1 MNQDIRHIITSA
13 LLLALFGIA
22 GAGIVALVFAN
33 TEERIEANIR
43 AQLLSSLNEIMPADR
58 YDNDII
64 NDTLEIWNAELTPGT
79 ATTIYRARKNGQ
91 PVAAIFTITATG
103 GYSGPIRLLVGINY
117 DGRLAGV
124 RVVEH
129 HETPG
134 LGDAIDAQKSNWILG
149 FEGKSLENPL
159 PENWKVKR
167 DGGDFD
173 QFTGA
178 TITPR
183 AVVKAVKNTLLYFSR
198 NRDSIFE
205 TLKPEGVIDNE

>member
-22 GAGIVALVFAN
+22 GAGIVAFVFAN

-43 AQLLSSLNEIMPADR
+43 AQLLRSLNEIMPAER
-58 YDNDII
+58 YDNEII
-64 NDTLEIWNAELTPGT
+64 NDTLEVWEAELTPGA

-103 GYSGPIRLLVGINY
+103 GYSGNIRLLVGINRN
-117 DGRLAGV
+117 GSLAGV

-134 LGDAIDAQKSNWILG
+134 LGDAIESQRSDWILG

-183 AVVKAVKNTLLYFSR
+183 AVVKGVKSTLLYFSQ
-198 NRDSIFE
+198 NTDTVFE
-205 TLKPEGVIDNE
+205 ILNPEGDVDHE

>member
-22 GAGIVALVFAN
+22 GAGIVAFVFAS

-43 AQLLSSLNEIMPADR
+43 AQLLRSLNEIMPADR
-58 YDNDII
+58 YDNKII
-64 NDTLEIWNAELTPGT
+64 NDTLEVWEADLTPGA

-103 GYSGPIRLLVGINY
+103 GYSGDIRLLVGINR
-117 DGRLAGV
+117 DGSLAGV

-134 LGDAIDAQKSNWILG
+134 LGDAIEAKRSDWILG

-159 PENWKVKR
+159 PENWMVKR

-183 AVVKAVKNTLLYFSR
+183 AVVKGVKNTLLYFSQ
-198 NRDSIFE
+198 NTDTIFE
-205 TLKPEGVIDNE
+205 ILSTEGDVDHE

>member
-1 MNQDIRHIITSA
+1 
-13 LLLALFGIA
+13 
-22 GAGIVALVFAN
+22 
-33 TEERIEANIR
+33 
-43 AQLLSSLNEIMPADR
+43 MPADR
-58 YDNDII
+58 YDNEII
-64 NDTLEIWNAELTPGT
+64 NDTLEVWEAELTPGT

-91 PVAAIFTITATG
+91 PVAAIFTVTATG
-103 GYSGPIRLLVGINY
+103 GYSGHIRLLVGINH
-117 DGRLAGV
+117 DGSLAGV

-134 LGDAIDAQKSNWILG
+134 LGDAIEAQRSDWILG

-167 DGGDFD
+167 DGGEFD

-183 AVVKAVKNTLLYFSR
+183 AVVKGVKNTLLYFSQ
-198 NRDSIFE
+198 NKDTIFE
-205 TLKPEGVIDNE
+205 TLKPEGVMDHE